1 MIPRAGLFVLLEALD
16 RLEIAYM
23 VAGSTASSIYGFY
36 RATAGVDLVIHLAA
50 ERIDEFVALVQ
61 LDFYVDAEQIHSA
74 IRFRRA
80 FNVIHLETAYKFDL
94 FPLPRDRYSA
104 TQFARRQ
111 FQTTRIFGG
120 EPIEMVLSR

>member
-1 MIPRAGLFVLLEALD
+1 MIPRAGLLVLLEALD
-16 RLEIAYM
+16 GLEIAYM

-36 RATAGVDLVIHLAA
+36 RATADVDLVIRLDA

-61 LDFYVDAEQIHSA
+61 LDFYVDAEQHSA

-94 FPLPRDRYSA
+94 FPLPRDHYST